1 MRAILQLKP
10 LLTIHLNAKSQSSL
24 KNKITLKNKL
34 NHARIILE
42 FIPSLI
48 YFLIQKVS
56 VLKHLAPL
64 IHIPFKALWLGTA
77 LSMFLS
83 LNLNAEENPTK
94 TEPKSAKGVKNKPK
108 SPVTKVMMTNC
119 DNIKDFNAKQ
129 KEVLKAAYQFGSKEN
144 LGYEMAGIAWK
155 ESCAGTYKINF
166 SDPSAGIYHAYIPSV
181 LKSYGHNNSPFLRN
195 VMGELLIK
203 DDAFASEVALK
214 ELLYWKTRYHDN
226 LKDMI
231 KSYNK
236 GSRWEK
242 NEKANADAEKYY
254 EEIQDKIRRL
264 KESKI
269 FDSQS
274 SNDQELQKS
283 ANSNLDL
290 DPIGNAMPQTLAKTE
305 TKETQIEETQ
315 TQKSQE
321 MKEAASEQ
329 AIKKPLEKEKD
340 KPMYFAQI
348 NSSADFAPAKK
359 SPKKPAKASPKRSSK
374 NNISVKNN
382 TKTASKSKE
391 VCKNCSPGQR
401 NAILANHITLM
412 QEL

>member
-1 MRAILQLKP
+1 M
-10 LLTIHLNAKSQSSL
+10 
-24 KNKITLKNKL
+24 
-34 NHARIILE
+34 
-42 FIPSLI
+42 
-48 YFLIQKVS
+48 
-56 VLKHLAPL
+56 KHLTSL
-64 IHIPFKALWLGTA
+64 THTIFKALLLGTA
-77 LSMFLS
+77 LSASLS
-83 LNLNAEENPTK
+83 LVAAESPTK

-119 DNIKDFNAKQ
+119 DNIKDFNTKQ

-155 ESCAGTYKINF
+155 ESCAGVYKINF
-166 SDPSAGIYHAYIPSV
+166 SDPSAGVYHSYIPSV
-181 LKSYGHNNSPFLRN
+181 LKSYGHNDSPFLRN
-195 VMGELLIK
+195 VMGELFIK

-242 NEKANADAEKYY
+242 NEKSNADAEKYY
-254 EEIQDKIRRL
+254 EDIQDRIRRL

-290 DPIGNAMPQTLAKTE
+290 DPIGNAMPQTLIA
-305 TKETQIEETQ
+305 KETQTEQ
-315 TQKSQE
+315 TQAEKSQE
-321 MKEAASEQ
+321 MKEATSEQ
-329 AIKKPLEKEKD
+329 TISKPEKAKD
-340 KPMYFAQI
+340 KPMYLAQI
-348 NSSADFAPAKK
+348 NSTDFTPAKK
-359 SPKKPAKASPKRSSK
+359 SPKKPAKVSQKRSPK
-374 NNISVKNN
+374 NNIKNNNKNNVKSN
-382 TKTASKSKE
+382 TKTASKKQE

>member
-1 MRAILQLKP
+1 MTP
-10 LLTIHLNAKSQSSL
+10 LTHTI
-24 KNKITLKNKL
+24 
-34 NHARIILE
+34 
-42 FIPSLI
+42 
-48 YFLIQKVS
+48 
-56 VLKHLAPL
+56 
-64 IHIPFKALWLGTA
+64 FKALWLGTV
-77 LSMFLS
+77 LSASLS
-83 LNLNAEENPTK
+83 LVAAESPTK
-94 TEPKSAKGVKNKPK
+94 TEPKPTKGVKNKPK

-155 ESCAGTYKINF
+155 ESCAGVYKINF
-166 SDPSAGIYHAYIPSV
+166 SDPSAGVYHSYIPSV
-181 LKSYGHNNSPFLRN
+181 LKSYGHNDSPFLRN

-203 DDAFASEVALK
+203 NDAFASEVALK

-236 GSRWEK
+236 GSRWER
-242 NEKANADAEKYY
+242 NEKSNAEAEKYY
-254 EEIQDKIRRL
+254 EEIQDRIRRL

-290 DPIGNAMPQTLAKTE
+290 DPIGNAMPQTLAAQKSQIE
-305 TKETQIEETQ
+305 KSQIEETQ
-315 TQKSQE
+315 AEKSQE
-321 MKEAASEQ
+321 MKEATSEQ
-329 AIKKPLEKEKD
+329 TKSKPEKAKD

-348 NSSADFAPAKK
+348 SSADFTPAKK

-374 NNISVKNN
+374 NNIKNNVKSN
-382 TKTASKSKE
+382 TKTASKKQE

-401 NAILANHITLM
+401 NAILANRITLM

>member
-1 MRAILQLKP
+1 MTP
-10 LLTIHLNAKSQSSL
+10 LTH
-24 KNKITLKNKL
+24 TL
-34 NHARIILE
+34 
-42 FIPSLI
+42 
-48 YFLIQKVS
+48 
-56 VLKHLAPL
+56 
-64 IHIPFKALWLGTA
+64 FKALWLGAT
-77 LSMFLS
+77 LSASLS
-83 LNLNAEENPTK
+83 LVAAESPTK
-94 TEPKSAKGVKNKPK
+94 TEPKPAKGVKNKPK

-119 DNIKDFNAKQ
+119 DNLKDFNAKQ

-155 ESCAGTYKINF
+155 ESCAGVYKINF
-166 SDPSAGIYHAYIPSV
+166 SDPSAGVYHSYIPSV
-181 LKSYGHNNSPFLRN
+181 LKSYGHNDSPFLRN

-203 DDAFASEVALK
+203 DDAFVSEVALK

-242 NEKANADAEKYY
+242 NEKSNADAEKYY
-254 EEIQDKIRRL
+254 EEIQDRIRRL

-290 DPIGNAMPQTLAKTE
+290 DPIGNAMPQTLATQKSQIE
-305 TKETQIEETQ
+305 KSQIEETQ
-315 TQKSQE
+315 AEKPRE
-321 MKEAASEQ
+321 MKEATSEQ
-329 AIKKPLEKEKD
+329 ITNKPEKAKD
-340 KPMYFAQI
+340 KPMYLAQI
-348 NSSADFAPAKK
+348 NSADFTPAKK
-359 SPKKPAKASPKRSSK
+359 RSQKPAKVSPKRSSK
-374 NNISVKNN
+374 NNINN
-382 TKTASKSKE
+382 IKSHAKTASKKQE

>member
-1 MRAILQLKP
+1 M
-10 LLTIHLNAKSQSSL
+10 
-24 KNKITLKNKL
+24 
-34 NHARIILE
+34 
-42 FIPSLI
+42 
-48 YFLIQKVS
+48 
-56 VLKHLAPL
+56 KHLTPL
-64 IHIPFKALWLGTA
+64 THTLFKALWLGAA
-77 LSMFLS
+77 LSTSLS
-83 LNLNAEENPTK
+83 LVAAESPTK
-94 TEPKSAKGVKNKPK
+94 TEPKPAKGVKNKPK

-119 DNIKDFNAKQ
+119 DNLKDFNAKQ

-155 ESCAGTYKINF
+155 ESCAGVYKINF
-166 SDPSAGIYHAYIPSV
+166 SDPSAGVYHSYIPSV
-181 LKSYGHNNSPFLRN
+181 LKSYGHNDSPFLRN

-242 NEKANADAEKYY
+242 NEKSNADAEKYY
-254 EEIQDKIRRL
+254 EEIQDRIRRL

-290 DPIGNAMPQTLAKTE
+290 DPIGNAMPQTLAAQKS
-305 TKETQIEETQ
+305 QIEKSQIEKSQ
-315 TQKSQE
+315 TEKSQE
-321 MKEAASEQ
+321 MKETTSEQ
-329 AIKKPLEKEKD
+329 TTSKPEKAKD
-340 KPMYFAQI
+340 KPMYLAQI
-348 NSSADFAPAKK
+348 NNADFTPAKK
-359 SPKKPAKASPKRSSK
+359 SPKKPAKVSPKHSSK
-374 NNISVKNN
+374 NNIKSHA
-382 TKTASKSKE
+382 KTASKSKE

>member
-1 MRAILQLKP
+1 M
-10 LLTIHLNAKSQSSL
+10 
-24 KNKITLKNKL
+24 
-34 NHARIILE
+34 
-42 FIPSLI
+42 
-48 YFLIQKVS
+48 
-56 VLKHLAPL
+56 KHLTPL
-64 IHIPFKALWLGTA
+64 THTLFKALWLGTA
-77 LSMFLS
+77 LSASLS
-83 LNLNAEENPTK
+83 LVAAESPTK
-94 TEPKSAKGVKNKPK
+94 TEPKPTKGVKNKPK

-155 ESCAGTYKINF
+155 ESCAGVYKINF
-166 SDPSAGIYHAYIPSV
+166 SDPSAGVYHSYIPSV
-181 LKSYGHNNSPFLRN
+181 LKSYGHNDSPFLRN

-242 NEKANADAEKYY
+242 NEKSNAEAEKYY
-254 EEIQDKIRRL
+254 EEIQDRIRRL

-290 DPIGNAMPQTLAKTE
+290 DPIGNAMPQTLAAQKS
-305 TKETQIEETQ
+305 QIEKSQTEETQ
-315 TQKSQE
+315 AEKSQE
-321 MKEAASEQ
+321 MKEATSEQ
-329 AIKKPLEKEKD
+329 TKSKPEKAKD
-340 KPMYFAQI
+340 KPMYLAQI
-348 NSSADFAPAKK
+348 NSADFTPAKK
-359 SPKKPAKASPKRSSK
+359 SPKKPAKASQKRSFK
-374 NNISVKNN
+374 NNIKNNVKNN
-382 TKTASKSKE
+382 TKTTSKKQE

>member
-1 MRAILQLKP
+1 M
-10 LLTIHLNAKSQSSL
+10 
-24 KNKITLKNKL
+24 
-34 NHARIILE
+34 
-42 FIPSLI
+42 
-48 YFLIQKVS
+48 
-56 VLKHLAPL
+56 KHLTPL
-64 IHIPFKALWLGTA
+64 THTLFKALWLGAA
-77 LSMFLS
+77 LSASLS
-83 LNLNAEENPTK
+83 LVAAESPTK
-94 TEPKSAKGVKNKPK
+94 TEPKPAKGVKNKPK

-119 DNIKDFNAKQ
+119 DNLKDFNAKQ

-155 ESCAGTYKINF
+155 ESCAGVYKINF
-166 SDPSAGIYHAYIPSV
+166 SDPSAGVYHSYIPSV
-181 LKSYGHNNSPFLRN
+181 LKSYGHNDSPFLRN

-242 NEKANADAEKYY
+242 NEKSNADAEKYY
-254 EEIQDKIRRL
+254 EEIQDRIRRL

-269 FDSQS
+269 FDSY
-274 SNDQELQKS
+274 SNNEEALQKS

-290 DPIGNAMPQTLAKTE
+290 DPIGNAMPQALIAKE
-305 TKETQIEETQ
+305 TKIEETQ
-315 TQKSQE
+315 AEKSQE
-321 MKEAASEQ
+321 MKEATSEQ
-329 AIKKPLEKEKD
+329 TTSKPEKAKD
-340 KPMYFAQI
+340 KPMYLAQI
-348 NSSADFAPAKK
+348 NSADFTPAKK
-359 SPKKPAKASPKRSSK
+359 RSQKPAKASPKRSSK
-374 NNISVKNN
+374 NNINNVKSH
-382 TKTASKSKE
+382 TKTASKNSKNKE

>member
-1 MRAILQLKP
+1 
-10 LLTIHLNAKSQSSL
+10 
-24 KNKITLKNKL
+24 
-34 NHARIILE
+34 
-42 FIPSLI
+42 
-48 YFLIQKVS
+48 
-56 VLKHLAPL
+56 
-64 IHIPFKALWLGTA
+64 
-77 LSMFLS
+77 
-83 LNLNAEENPTK
+83 
-94 TEPKSAKGVKNKPK
+94 
-108 SPVTKVMMTNC
+108 MMTNC
-119 DNIKDFNAKQ
+119 DSIKDFNAKQ

-155 ESCAGTYKINF
+155 ESCTGVYKINF
-166 SDPSAGIYHAYIPSV
+166 SDPSAGVYHSYIPSV
-181 LKSYGHNNSPFLRN
+181 LKSYGHNDSPFLRN
-195 VMGELLIK
+195 VMGELLVK
-203 DDAFASEVALK
+203 NDSFASEVALK

-242 NEKANADAEKYY
+242 NEKSNADAEKYY
-254 EEIQDKIRRL
+254 EDIQDRIRRL

-290 DPIGNAMPQTLAKTE
+290 DPIGNAMPQTLIA
-305 TKETQIEETQ
+305 KETQTE
-315 TQKSQE
+315 KSQE
-321 MKEAASEQ
+321 MKEATSEQ
-329 AIKKPLEKEKD
+329 TKSKPEKAKD
-340 KPMYFAQI
+340 KPMYLAQT
-348 NSSADFAPAKK
+348 NNADFTPAKK
-359 SPKKPAKASPKRSSK
+359 SPQKPAKVSQKRSPKNNK
-374 NNISVKNN
+374 NNIKNN
-382 TKTASKSKE
+382 VKSSTKTASKKQE

>member
-1 MRAILQLKP
+1 M
-10 LLTIHLNAKSQSSL
+10 
-24 KNKITLKNKL
+24 
-34 NHARIILE
+34 
-42 FIPSLI
+42 
-48 YFLIQKVS
+48 
-56 VLKHLAPL
+56 KHLTPL
-64 IHIPFKALWLGTA
+64 THTIFKALLLGTA
-77 LSMFLS
+77 LNASLS
-83 LNLNAEENPTK
+83 LAATESPTK
-94 TEPKSAKGVKNKPK
+94 TEPKPAKGVKNKPK

-119 DNIKDFNAKQ
+119 DNLKDFNAKQ

-155 ESCAGTYKINF
+155 ESCAGVYKINF
-166 SDPSAGIYHAYIPSV
+166 SDPSAGVYHSYIPSV
-181 LKSYGHNNSPFLRN
+181 LKSYGHNDSPFLRN

-242 NEKANADAEKYY
+242 NEKSNADAEKYY
-254 EEIQDKIRRL
+254 EEIQDRIRRL

-290 DPIGNAMPQTLAKTE
+290 DPIGNAMPQALAKTE
-305 TKETQIEETQ
+305 AKETQTEQ
-315 TQKSQE
+315 TEKSQE
-321 MKEAASEQ
+321 MKEATSEQ
-329 AIKKPLEKEKD
+329 TKSKPEKAKD
-340 KPMYFAQI
+340 KPMYLAQI
-348 NSSADFAPAKK
+348 NSADFTPAKK
-359 SPKKPAKASPKRSSK
+359 SPKKPAKVSPKRSSK

-382 TKTASKSKE
+382 TKTASKKQE

>member
-1 MRAILQLKP
+1 M
-10 LLTIHLNAKSQSSL
+10 
-24 KNKITLKNKL
+24 
-34 NHARIILE
+34 
-42 FIPSLI
+42 
-48 YFLIQKVS
+48 
-56 VLKHLAPL
+56 KHLTPL
-64 IHIPFKALWLGTA
+64 THTLFKALWLGAA
-77 LSMFLS
+77 LNASLS
-83 LNLNAEENPTK
+83 LVAAESPTK
-94 TEPKSAKGVKNKPK
+94 TEPKPAKGVKNKPK

-119 DNIKDFNAKQ
+119 DNIKNFNAKQ

-155 ESCAGTYKINF
+155 ESCAGVYKINF
-166 SDPSAGIYHAYIPSV
+166 SDPSAGVYHSYIPSV
-181 LKSYGHNNSPFLRN
+181 LKSYGHNDSPFLRN

-242 NEKANADAEKYY
+242 NEKSNADAEKYY
-254 EEIQDKIRRL
+254 EEIQDRIRRL

-290 DPIGNAMPQTLAKTE
+290 DPIGNAMPQTLA
-305 TKETQIEETQ
+305 TQKSQIEKSQTEETQ
-315 TQKSQE
+315 AEKPQE
-321 MKEAASEQ
+321 MKEATSEQ
-329 AIKKPLEKEKD
+329 TTSKPEKAKD

-348 NSSADFAPAKK
+348 NSADFTPAKK
-359 SPKKPAKASPKRSSK
+359 SPKKPAKVSPKRSSK

-391 VCKNCSPGQR
+391 VCKNCSPGQK

>member
-1 MRAILQLKP
+1 M
-10 LLTIHLNAKSQSSL
+10 
-24 KNKITLKNKL
+24 
-34 NHARIILE
+34 
-42 FIPSLI
+42 
-48 YFLIQKVS
+48 
-56 VLKHLAPL
+56 KHLTPL
-64 IHIPFKALWLGTA
+64 THTIFKALLLGTA
-77 LSMFLS
+77 LSASLS
-83 LNLNAEENPTK
+83 LVAAESPAK

-119 DNIKDFNAKQ
+119 DSIKDFNAKQ

-155 ESCAGTYKINF
+155 ESCAGVYKINF
-166 SDPSAGIYHAYIPSV
+166 SDPSAGVYHSYIPSV
-181 LKSYGHNNSPFLRN
+181 LKSYGHNDSPFLRN

-203 DDAFASEVALK
+203 NDAFASEVALK

-242 NEKANADAEKYY
+242 NEKSNADAEKYY
-254 EEIQDKIRRL
+254 EDIQDRIRRL

-290 DPIGNAMPQTLAKTE
+290 DPIGNAMPQTLA
-305 TKETQIEETQ
+305 TKETQTEETQ
-315 TQKSQE
+315 TEETQTEKTQTEKTQE
-321 MKEAASEQ
+321 MKEATSEQ
-329 AIKKPLEKEKD
+329 TKSKPEKAKD
-340 KPMYFAQI
+340 KPIYLAQI
-348 NSSADFAPAKK
+348 NSTDFTPAKK
-359 SPKKPAKASPKRSSK
+359 SPKKPAKVSQKRSPKNNK
-374 NNISVKNN
+374 NNIKSN
-382 TKTASKSKE
+382 TKTASKKQE

>member
-1 MRAILQLKP
+1 M
-10 LLTIHLNAKSQSSL
+10 
-24 KNKITLKNKL
+24 
-34 NHARIILE
+34 
-42 FIPSLI
+42 
-48 YFLIQKVS
+48 
-56 VLKHLAPL
+56 KHLTPL
-64 IHIPFKALWLGTA
+64 THTLFKALWLGTV
-77 LSMFLS
+77 LSASLS
-83 LNLNAEENPTK
+83 LVAAESPTK
-94 TEPKSAKGVKNKPK
+94 TEPKPAKGVKNKPK

-119 DNIKDFNAKQ
+119 DNLKDFNAKQ

-155 ESCAGTYKINF
+155 ESCAGVYKINF
-166 SDPSAGIYHAYIPSV
+166 SDPSAGVYHSYIPSV
-181 LKSYGHNNSPFLRN
+181 LKSYGHNDSPFLRN

-242 NEKANADAEKYY
+242 NEKSNADAEKYY
-254 EEIQDKIRRL
+254 EEIQDRIRRL

-290 DPIGNAMPQTLAKTE
+290 DPIGNAMPQTLAQTE
-305 TKETQIEETQ
+305 TKKTQVEKTQ
-315 TQKSQE
+315 AEKSQE
-321 MKEAASEQ
+321 MKEATSEQ
-329 AIKKPLEKEKD
+329 TKSKPEKAKD

-348 NSSADFAPAKK
+348 NSADFTPAKK
-359 SPKKPAKASPKRSSK
+359 RSQKPAKASQKRSFK
-374 NNISVKNN
+374 NNIKNNVKNN
-382 TKTASKSKE
+382 AKTASKKQE

>member
-1 MRAILQLKP
+1 M
-10 LLTIHLNAKSQSSL
+10 
-24 KNKITLKNKL
+24 
-34 NHARIILE
+34 
-42 FIPSLI
+42 
-48 YFLIQKVS
+48 
-56 VLKHLAPL
+56 KHLTPL
-64 IHIPFKALWLGTA
+64 THTIFKALLLGTA
-77 LSMFLS
+77 LSASLS
-83 LNLNAEENPTK
+83 LSATESPT
-94 TEPKSAKGVKNKPK
+94 KGVKNKLK

-119 DNIKDFNAKQ
+119 DSIKDFNAKQ

-155 ESCAGTYKINF
+155 ESCAGVYKINF
-166 SDPSAGIYHAYIPSV
+166 SDPSAGVYHSYIPSV
-181 LKSYGHNNSPFLRN
+181 LKSYGHNDSPFLRN

-203 DDAFASEVALK
+203 NDAFASEVALK

-242 NEKANADAEKYY
+242 NEKSNADAEKYY
-254 EEIQDKIRRL
+254 EDIQDRIRRL

-290 DPIGNAMPQTLAKTE
+290 DPIGNAMPQTLA
-305 TKETQIEETQ
+305 TKETQTEETQ
-315 TQKSQE
+315 AEKSQE
-321 MKEAASEQ
+321 MKEATSEQ
-329 AIKKPLEKEKD
+329 TKSKPEKAKD
-340 KPMYFAQI
+340 KPMYLAQI
-348 NSSADFAPAKK
+348 NNADFTPAKK
-359 SPKKPAKASPKRSSK
+359 SPKKPARMSQKRPK
-374 NNISVKNN
+374 NNKNNAKSN
-382 TKTASKSKE
+382 TKTASKKQE

>member
-1 MRAILQLKP
+1 M
-10 LLTIHLNAKSQSSL
+10 
-24 KNKITLKNKL
+24 
-34 NHARIILE
+34 
-42 FIPSLI
+42 
-48 YFLIQKVS
+48 
-56 VLKHLAPL
+56 KHLTPL
-64 IHIPFKALWLGTA
+64 THTIFKALLLGTA
-77 LSMFLS
+77 LSASLS
-83 LNLNAEENPTK
+83 LAATESPTK
-94 TEPKSAKGVKNKPK
+94 TEPKPAKGVKNKPK

-155 ESCAGTYKINF
+155 ESCAGVYKINF
-166 SDPSAGIYHAYIPSV
+166 SDPSAGVYHSYIPSV
-181 LKSYGHNNSPFLRN
+181 LKSYGHNDSPFLRN

-242 NEKANADAEKYY
+242 NEKSNADAEKYY
-254 EEIQDKIRRL
+254 EEIQDRIRRL

-290 DPIGNAMPQTLAKTE
+290 DPIGNAMPQTLAAQKSQIE
-305 TKETQIEETQ
+305 KSQIEETQ
-315 TQKSQE
+315 AEKPQE
-321 MKEAASEQ
+321 MKETTSEQ
-329 AIKKPLEKEKD
+329 TTNKPEKEKD
-340 KPMYFAQI
+340 KPMYLAQI
-348 NSSADFAPAKK
+348 NSTDFTPAKK
-359 SPKKPAKASPKRSSK
+359 SPKKPAKVSQKRSFKNDIK
-374 NNISVKNN
+374 NNVKSS
-382 TKTASKSKE
+382 TKTASKKQE

-401 NAILANHITLM
+401 NAILANRITLM

>member
-1 MRAILQLKP
+1 M
-10 LLTIHLNAKSQSSL
+10 
-24 KNKITLKNKL
+24 
-34 NHARIILE
+34 
-42 FIPSLI
+42 
-48 YFLIQKVS
+48 
-56 VLKHLAPL
+56 KHLTPL
-64 IHIPFKALWLGTA
+64 THTIFKALLLGTA
-77 LSMFLS
+77 LSASLS
-83 LNLNAEENPTK
+83 LIAAESPAK
-94 TEPKSAKGVKNKPK
+94 TETKSAEGVKNKPK

-155 ESCAGTYKINF
+155 ESCAGVYKINF

-195 VMGELLIK
+195 VMGELLIRN
-203 DDAFASEVALK
+203 DVLASEVALK
-214 ELLYWKTRYHDN
+214 ELLYWRTRYHDN

-236 GSRWEK
+236 GSRWERS
-242 NEKANADAEKYY
+242 EKSNAEAEKYY
-254 EEIQDKIRRL
+254 EEIQDRIRRL

-290 DPIGNAMPQTLAKTE
+290 DPIGNAMPQTLAAQKS
-305 TKETQIEETQ
+305 QIEKSQTEETQ
-315 TQKSQE
+315 AEKPRE
-321 MKEAASEQ
+321 MKETTSEQ
-329 AIKKPLEKEKD
+329 TKSKPEKAKD
-340 KPMYFAQI
+340 KPMYLAQI
-348 NSSADFAPAKK
+348 SSADFTPAKK

-374 NNISVKNN
+374 NNISVKSN
-382 TKTASKSKE
+382 TKTASKKQE

>member
-1 MRAILQLKP
+1 M
-10 LLTIHLNAKSQSSL
+10 
-24 KNKITLKNKL
+24 
-34 NHARIILE
+34 
-42 FIPSLI
+42 
-48 YFLIQKVS
+48 
-56 VLKHLAPL
+56 KHLTPL
-64 IHIPFKALWLGTA
+64 THTIFKALLLGTA
-77 LSMFLS
+77 LSASLS
-83 LNLNAEENPTK
+83 LAATESPTK
-94 TEPKSAKGVKNKPK
+94 TEPKPAKGVKNKPK

-119 DNIKDFNAKQ
+119 DSIKDFNAKQ

-155 ESCAGTYKINF
+155 ESCAGVYKINF
-166 SDPSAGIYHAYIPSV
+166 SDPSAGVYHSYIPSV
-181 LKSYGHNNSPFLRN
+181 LKSYGHNDSPFLRN

-226 LKDMI
+226 LKNMI

-242 NEKANADAEKYY
+242 NEKSNADAEKYY
-254 EEIQDKIRRL
+254 EDIQDRIRRL

-290 DPIGNAMPQTLAKTE
+290 DPIGNAMPQTLIA
-305 TKETQIEETQ
+305 KETQTE
-315 TQKSQE
+315 KSQE
-321 MKEAASEQ
+321 MKEATSEQ
-329 AIKKPLEKEKD
+329 TTSKPEKAKD
-340 KPMYFAQI
+340 KPMYLAQI
-348 NSSADFAPAKK
+348 NSTDFTPAKK
-359 SPKKPAKASPKRSSK
+359 SPKKPAKASQKRPK
-374 NNISVKNN
+374 NNKNN
-382 TKTASKSKE
+382 AKSSTKTASKKQE

>member
-1 MRAILQLKP
+1 M
-10 LLTIHLNAKSQSSL
+10 
-24 KNKITLKNKL
+24 
-34 NHARIILE
+34 
-42 FIPSLI
+42 
-48 YFLIQKVS
+48 
-56 VLKHLAPL
+56 KHLTPL
-64 IHIPFKALWLGTA
+64 THTLFKALWLGAA
-77 LSMFLS
+77 LSASLS
-83 LNLNAEENPTK
+83 LVAAESPTK

-119 DNIKDFNAKQ
+119 DNLKDFNAKQ

-155 ESCAGTYKINF
+155 ESCAGVYKINF
-166 SDPSAGIYHAYIPSV
+166 SDPSAGVYHSYIPSV
-181 LKSYGHNNSPFLRN
+181 LKSYGHNDSPFLRN

-242 NEKANADAEKYY
+242 NEKSNAEAEKYY
-254 EEIQDKIRRL
+254 EEIQGRIRRL

-290 DPIGNAMPQTLAKTE
+290 DPIGNAMPQTLAAQKSQIE
-305 TKETQIEETQ
+305 KSQIEKSQIEETQ
-315 TQKSQE
+315 AEKPQE
-321 MKEAASEQ
+321 MKEATSEQ
-329 AIKKPLEKEKD
+329 ITNKPEKAKD

-348 NSSADFAPAKK
+348 SSADFTPAKK
-359 SPKKPAKASPKRSSK
+359 SPKKPAKANPKRSSK

-382 TKTASKSKE
+382 TKTASKNSKSKE

>member
-1 MRAILQLKP
+1 M
-10 LLTIHLNAKSQSSL
+10 
-24 KNKITLKNKL
+24 
-34 NHARIILE
+34 
-42 FIPSLI
+42 
-48 YFLIQKVS
+48 
-56 VLKHLAPL
+56 KHLTPL
-64 IHIPFKALWLGTA
+64 THTLFKALWLGVA
-77 LSMFLS
+77 LSASLS
-83 LNLNAEENPTK
+83 LVAAESPTK
-94 TEPKSAKGVKNKPK
+94 TEPKPAKGVKNKPK

-155 ESCAGTYKINF
+155 ESCAGVYKINF
-166 SDPSAGIYHAYIPSV
+166 SDPSAGVYHSYIPSV
-181 LKSYGHNNSPFLRN
+181 LKSYGHNDSPFLRN

-242 NEKANADAEKYY
+242 NEKSNADAEKYY

-290 DPIGNAMPQTLAKTE
+290 DPIGNAMPQTLAAQKSQIE
-305 TKETQIEETQ
+305 KSQIEETQ
-315 TQKSQE
+315 AEKPQE
-321 MKEAASEQ
+321 MKEATSEQ
-329 AIKKPLEKEKD
+329 TTSKPEKAKD
-340 KPMYFAQI
+340 KPMYLAQI
-348 NSSADFAPAKK
+348 NSADFTPAKK
-359 SPKKPAKASPKRSSK
+359 RSQKPAKASPKRSSK

>member
-1 MRAILQLKP
+1 M
-10 LLTIHLNAKSQSSL
+10 
-24 KNKITLKNKL
+24 
-34 NHARIILE
+34 
-42 FIPSLI
+42 
-48 YFLIQKVS
+48 
-56 VLKHLAPL
+56 KHLAPL

-83 LNLNAEENPTK
+83 LNLNAEESHAK
-94 TEPKSAKGVKNKPK
+94 TEPKPAKGVKNKPK
-108 SPVTKVMMTNC
+108 SPVTNVMMTNC
-119 DNIKDFNAKQ
+119 DNLKDFNAKQ

-155 ESCAGTYKINF
+155 ESCAGVYKINF
-166 SDPSAGIYHAYIPSV
+166 SDPSAGIYHSYIPSV

-226 LKDMI
+226 LKNMI

-254 EEIQDKIRRL
+254 EEIQDRIRRL

-274 SNDQELQKS
+274 SNDRELQKS

-290 DPIGNAMPQTLAKTE
+290 DPIGNAMPQTLAQTE
-305 TKETQIEETQ
+305 TKKTQIEETQ
-315 TQKSQE
+315 AEKPQE
-321 MKEAASEQ
+321 MKEATSEQ
-329 AIKKPLEKEKD
+329 ITNKPEKARD
-340 KPMYFAQI
+340 KPMYLAQI
-348 NSSADFAPAKK
+348 NSADFTPAKK
-359 SPKKPAKASPKRSSK
+359 SSQKPAKASPKRSSK
-374 NNISVKNN
+374 NNINNVKSH
-382 TKTASKSKE
+382 TKTASKNSKNKE

>member
-1 MRAILQLKP
+1 M
-10 LLTIHLNAKSQSSL
+10 
-24 KNKITLKNKL
+24 
-34 NHARIILE
+34 
-42 FIPSLI
+42 
-48 YFLIQKVS
+48 
-56 VLKHLAPL
+56 KHLTPL
-64 IHIPFKALWLGTA
+64 THTLFKALWLGVA
-77 LSMFLS
+77 LSASLS
-83 LNLNAEENPTK
+83 LVAAENPTK
-94 TEPKSAKGVKNKPK
+94 TEPKPAKGVKNKPK

-119 DNIKDFNAKQ
+119 DNLKDFNAKQ

-155 ESCAGTYKINF
+155 ESCAGVYKINF
-166 SDPSAGIYHAYIPSV
+166 SDPSAGVYHSYIPSV
-181 LKSYGHNNSPFLRN
+181 LKSYGHNDSPFLRN

-231 KSYNK
+231 KSYNN

-242 NEKANADAEKYY
+242 NEKSNAEAEKYY
-254 EEIQDKIRRL
+254 EEIQDRIRRL

-290 DPIGNAMPQTLAKTE
+290 DPIGSTMPQTLATQKSQIE
-305 TKETQIEETQ
+305 KSQIEETQ
-315 TQKSQE
+315 AEKPQE
-321 MKEAASEQ
+321 MKETTSEQ
-329 AIKKPLEKEKD
+329 ITNKPEKAKD
-340 KPMYFAQI
+340 KPMYLAQI
-348 NSSADFAPAKK
+348 NSTDFTPAKK

-374 NNISVKNN
+374 NNIKNNVKSN
-382 TKTASKSKE
+382 TKTASKKQE
-391 VCKNCSPGQR
+391 MCKNCSPGQR

>member
-1 MRAILQLKP
+1 M
-10 LLTIHLNAKSQSSL
+10 
-24 KNKITLKNKL
+24 
-34 NHARIILE
+34 
-42 FIPSLI
+42 
-48 YFLIQKVS
+48 
-56 VLKHLAPL
+56 KHLTPL
-64 IHIPFKALWLGTA
+64 THTLFKALWLGAT
-77 LSMFLS
+77 LSASLS
-83 LNLNAEENPTK
+83 LSATESPTK
-94 TEPKSAKGVKNKPK
+94 TEPKPANKGVKNKPK

-254 EEIQDKIRRL
+254 EDIQDKIRRL

-290 DPIGNAMPQTLAKTE
+290 DPIGNAMPQTLAAQKSQIE
-305 TKETQIEETQ
+305 KSQIEETQ
-315 TQKSQE
+315 AEKSQE
-321 MKEAASEQ
+321 MKEAASER
-329 AIKKPLEKEKD
+329 AINKPLEKEKD
-340 KPMYFAQI
+340 KPMYLAQI
-348 NSSADFAPAKK
+348 SSADFTPAKK

>member
-1 MRAILQLKP
+1 M
-10 LLTIHLNAKSQSSL
+10 
-24 KNKITLKNKL
+24 
-34 NHARIILE
+34 
-42 FIPSLI
+42 
-48 YFLIQKVS
+48 
-56 VLKHLAPL
+56 KHLTPL
-64 IHIPFKALWLGTA
+64 THTLFKALWLGA
-77 LSMFLS
+77 VLSASLS
-83 LNLNAEENPTK
+83 LSATENPTK
-94 TEPKSAKGVKNKPK
+94 TEPKPAKGVKNKPK

-119 DNIKDFNAKQ
+119 DNLKDFNAKQ

-254 EEIQDKIRRL
+254 EEIQDRIRRL

-290 DPIGNAMPQTLAKTE
+290 DPIGNAMPQTLATQKSQIE
-305 TKETQIEETQ
+305 KSQIEETQ
-315 TQKSQE
+315 AEKPQE
-321 MKEAASEQ
+321 MKEATSEQ
-329 AIKKPLEKEKD
+329 ITNKPEKAKD

-348 NSSADFAPAKK
+348 NSADFTPAKK
-359 SPKKPAKASPKRSSK
+359 SSQKPAKASPKRSSK

-382 TKTASKSKE
+382 TKTASKNSKNKE

>member
-1 MRAILQLKP
+1 M
-10 LLTIHLNAKSQSSL
+10 
-24 KNKITLKNKL
+24 
-34 NHARIILE
+34 
-42 FIPSLI
+42 
-48 YFLIQKVS
+48 
-56 VLKHLAPL
+56 KHLTPL
-64 IHIPFKALWLGTA
+64 THTIFKALLLGTA
-77 LSMFLS
+77 LSASLS
-83 LNLNAEENPTK
+83 LVAAESPAK

-119 DNIKDFNAKQ
+119 DNLKNFNAKQ

-155 ESCAGTYKINF
+155 ESCAGVYKINF
-166 SDPSAGIYHAYIPSV
+166 SDPSAGVYHSYIPSV
-181 LKSYGHNNSPFLRN
+181 LKSYGHNDSPFLRN

-242 NEKANADAEKYY
+242 NEKSNADAEKYY
-254 EEIQDKIRRL
+254 EEIQDRIRRL

-290 DPIGNAMPQTLAKTE
+290 DPIGNAMPQTLAAQKS
-305 TKETQIEETQ
+305 QIEKSQTEKTQ
-315 TQKSQE
+315 AEKSQE
-321 MKEAASEQ
+321 MKETTSEQ
-329 AIKKPLEKEKD
+329 ITNKPEKEKD
-340 KPMYFAQI
+340 KPMYLAQI
-348 NSSADFAPAKK
+348 NSADFTPAKK
-359 SPKKPAKASPKRSSK
+359 SPKKPAKANPKRSSK

-382 TKTASKSKE
+382 TKTASKKQE

>member
-1 MRAILQLKP
+1 M
-10 LLTIHLNAKSQSSL
+10 
-24 KNKITLKNKL
+24 
-34 NHARIILE
+34 
-42 FIPSLI
+42 
-48 YFLIQKVS
+48 
-56 VLKHLAPL
+56 KHLTPL
-64 IHIPFKALWLGTA
+64 THTLFKALLLGTA
-77 LSMFLS
+77 LSASLS
-83 LNLNAEENPTK
+83 LAATESPTK
-94 TEPKSAKGVKNKPK
+94 TEPKPAKGVKNKPK

-119 DNIKDFNAKQ
+119 DNIKDFNTKQ

-155 ESCAGTYKINF
+155 ESCAGVYKINF
-166 SDPSAGIYHAYIPSV
+166 SDPSAGVYHSYIPSV
-181 LKSYGHNNSPFLRN
+181 LKSYGHNDSPFLRN

-242 NEKANADAEKYY
+242 NEKSNTDAEKYY

-290 DPIGNAMPQTLAKTE
+290 DPIGNAMPQTLVAQKSQIE
-305 TKETQIEETQ
+305 KSQIEETQ
-315 TQKSQE
+315 AEKPQE
-321 MKEAASEQ
+321 MKEATSEQ
-329 AIKKPLEKEKD
+329 ITNKPEKEKD
-340 KPMYFAQI
+340 KPMYLAQI
-348 NSSADFAPAKK
+348 NSADFTPAKK
-359 SPKKPAKASPKRSSK
+359 SPKKPAKASPKRFSK
-374 NNISVKNN
+374 NNTNNVKSNA
-382 TKTASKSKE
+382 KTASKNSKNKE

>member
-1 MRAILQLKP
+1 M
-10 LLTIHLNAKSQSSL
+10 
-24 KNKITLKNKL
+24 
-34 NHARIILE
+34 
-42 FIPSLI
+42 
-48 YFLIQKVS
+48 
-56 VLKHLAPL
+56 KHLTPL
-64 IHIPFKALWLGTA
+64 THTIFKALFLGTA
-77 LSMFLS
+77 LSTSLS
-83 LNLNAEENPTK
+83 LSATESPT
-94 TEPKSAKGVKNKPK
+94 KGVKNKPK

-119 DNIKDFNAKQ
+119 DNLKDFNAKQ

-155 ESCAGTYKINF
+155 ESCAGVYKINF
-166 SDPSAGIYHAYIPSV
+166 SDPSAGVYHSYIPSV
-181 LKSYGHNNSPFLRN
+181 LKSYGHNDSPFLRN

-203 DDAFASEVALK
+203 NDAFASEVALK

-242 NEKANADAEKYY
+242 NEKSNADAEKYY
-254 EEIQDKIRRL
+254 EDIQDRIRRL

-290 DPIGNAMPQTLAKTE
+290 DPIGNAMPQTLIAK
-305 TKETQIEETQ
+305 KTQ
-315 TQKSQE
+315 TEQTQAEKSQE
-321 MKEAASEQ
+321 MKEATSEQ
-329 AIKKPLEKEKD
+329 TTSKLEKAKD
-340 KPMYFAQI
+340 KPMYLAQT
-348 NSSADFAPAKK
+348 NNADFTPTKK
-359 SPKKPAKASPKRSSK
+359 SSQKPAKVSQKRSPKNNK
-374 NNISVKNN
+374 NNIKNN
-382 TKTASKSKE
+382 AKSSAKTAPKKQE

>member
-1 MRAILQLKP
+1 M
-10 LLTIHLNAKSQSSL
+10 
-24 KNKITLKNKL
+24 
-34 NHARIILE
+34 
-42 FIPSLI
+42 
-48 YFLIQKVS
+48 
-56 VLKHLAPL
+56 KHLTPL
-64 IHIPFKALWLGTA
+64 THTIFKALLLGTA
-77 LSMFLS
+77 LSASLS
-83 LNLNAEENPTK
+83 LAAAESPTK
-94 TEPKSAKGVKNKPK
+94 TEPKPAKGVKNKPK

-119 DNIKDFNAKQ
+119 DNLKDFNDKQ

-155 ESCAGTYKINF
+155 ESCAGVYKINF
-166 SDPSAGIYHAYIPSV
+166 SDPSAGVYHSYIPSV
-181 LKSYGHNNSPFLRN
+181 LKSYGHNDSPFLRN

-242 NEKANADAEKYY
+242 NEKSNADAEKYY
-254 EEIQDKIRRL
+254 EEIQDRIRRL

-290 DPIGNAMPQTLAKTE
+290 DPIGNTMPQTLATQKSQIE
-305 TKETQIEETQ
+305 KSQIEETQ
-315 TQKSQE
+315 AEKSQE
-321 MKEAASEQ
+321 MKEATSEQ
-329 AIKKPLEKEKD
+329 TKSKPEKAKD
-340 KPMYFAQI
+340 KPMYLAQI
-348 NSSADFAPAKK
+348 NSTDFTTAKK
-359 SPKKPAKASPKRSSK
+359 SPKKPAKVSPKRSSK
-374 NNISVKNN
+374 NNINNIKNN

>member
-1 MRAILQLKP
+1 M
-10 LLTIHLNAKSQSSL
+10 
-24 KNKITLKNKL
+24 
-34 NHARIILE
+34 
-42 FIPSLI
+42 
-48 YFLIQKVS
+48 
-56 VLKHLAPL
+56 KHLTPL
-64 IHIPFKALWLGTA
+64 THTLFKALWLGTA
-77 LSMFLS
+77 LSASLS
-83 LNLNAEENPTK
+83 LVAAESPTK
-94 TEPKSAKGVKNKPK
+94 TEPKPAKGVKNKPK

-119 DNIKDFNAKQ
+119 DNLKDFNAKQ

-155 ESCAGTYKINF
+155 ESCAGVYKINF
-166 SDPSAGIYHAYIPSV
+166 SDPSAGVYHSYIPSV
-181 LKSYGHNNSPFLRN
+181 LKSYGHNDSPFLRN

-242 NEKANADAEKYY
+242 NEKSNADAEKYY
-254 EEIQDKIRRL
+254 EEIQDRIRRL

-290 DPIGNAMPQTLAKTE
+290 DPIGNAMPQTLAAQKS
-305 TKETQIEETQ
+305 QIEKSQTEETQ
-315 TQKSQE
+315 AEKSQE
-321 MKEAASEQ
+321 MKEATSEQ
-329 AIKKPLEKEKD
+329 TANKPEKAKD
-340 KPMYFAQI
+340 KPMYLAQI
-348 NSSADFAPAKK
+348 NSADFTPAKK
-359 SPKKPAKASPKRSSK
+359 SPKKPAKVSPKRFSK

>member
-1 MRAILQLKP
+1 M
-10 LLTIHLNAKSQSSL
+10 
-24 KNKITLKNKL
+24 
-34 NHARIILE
+34 
-42 FIPSLI
+42 
-48 YFLIQKVS
+48 
-56 VLKHLAPL
+56 KHLTPL
-64 IHIPFKALWLGTA
+64 THTLFKALWLGAA
-77 LSMFLS
+77 LSTSLS
-83 LNLNAEENPTK
+83 LVAAESPTK
-94 TEPKSAKGVKNKPK
+94 GAKNKSK

-119 DNIKDFNAKQ
+119 DNLKDFNAKQ

-155 ESCAGTYKINF
+155 ESCAGVYKINF
-166 SDPSAGIYHAYIPSV
+166 SDPSAGVYHSYIPSV
-181 LKSYGHNNSPFLRN
+181 LKSYGHNDSPFLRN

-242 NEKANADAEKYY
+242 NEKSNADAEKYY

-290 DPIGNAMPQTLAKTE
+290 DPIGNAMPQTLAAK
-305 TKETQIEETQ
+305 KSQIEKSQTEKTQ
-315 TQKSQE
+315 AEKSQE
-321 MKEAASEQ
+321 MKEATSEQ
-329 AIKKPLEKEKD
+329 TASKPEKAKD
-340 KPMYFAQI
+340 KPMYLAQI
-348 NSSADFAPAKK
+348 NNADFTPAKK
-359 SPKKPAKASPKRSSK
+359 SPKKPAKANPKRSSK

>member
-1 MRAILQLKP
+1 M
-10 LLTIHLNAKSQSSL
+10 
-24 KNKITLKNKL
+24 
-34 NHARIILE
+34 
-42 FIPSLI
+42 
-48 YFLIQKVS
+48 
-56 VLKHLAPL
+56 KHLTPL
-64 IHIPFKALWLGTA
+64 THTLFKALWLGVA
-77 LSMFLS
+77 LSTSLS
-83 LNLNAEENPTK
+83 LVAAESPTK
-94 TEPKSAKGVKNKPK
+94 TDPKSAKGVKNKPK
-108 SPVTKVMMTNC
+108 SPITKVMMTNC
-119 DNIKDFNAKQ
+119 DNLKDFNAKQ
-129 KEVLKAAYQFGSKEN
+129 KEVLKSAYQFGSKEN

-155 ESCAGTYKINF
+155 ESCAGVYKINF

-203 DDAFASEVALK
+203 DDMFASEVALK

-254 EEIQDKIRRL
+254 EEIQDRIRRL

-305 TKETQIEETQ
+305 TKETQIEEAQ
-315 TQKSQE
+315 TQKPQE

-348 NSSADFAPAKK
+348 NSADFTPAKK

-374 NNISVKNN
+374 NNTKSHA
-382 TKTASKSKE
+382 KTASKNSKNKE
-391 VCKNCSPGQR
+391 MCKNCSPGQR

>member
-1 MRAILQLKP
+1 M
-10 LLTIHLNAKSQSSL
+10 
-24 KNKITLKNKL
+24 
-34 NHARIILE
+34 
-42 FIPSLI
+42 
-48 YFLIQKVS
+48 
-56 VLKHLAPL
+56 KHLTPL
-64 IHIPFKALWLGTA
+64 THTIFKALLLGTA
-77 LSMFLS
+77 LSASLS
-83 LNLNAEENPTK
+83 LAAAESPAK

-119 DNIKDFNAKQ
+119 DSIKDFNAKQ
-129 KEVLKAAYQFGSKEN
+129 KKVLKAAYQFGSKEN

-155 ESCAGTYKINF
+155 ESCAGVYKINF
-166 SDPSAGIYHAYIPSV
+166 SDPSAGVYHSYIPSV
-181 LKSYGHNNSPFLRN
+181 LKSYGHNDSPFLRN

-236 GSRWEK
+236 GSRWERS
-242 NEKANADAEKYY
+242 EKSNAEAEKYY
-254 EEIQDKIRRL
+254 EEIQDRIRRL

-305 TKETQIEETQ
+305 AKETQTEETQ
-315 TQKSQE
+315 AEKSQE
-321 MKEAASEQ
+321 MKEATSEQ
-329 AIKKPLEKEKD
+329 TTSKPEKAKD
-340 KPMYFAQI
+340 KPMHLAQI
-348 NSSADFAPAKK
+348 NSTDFTPAKK
-359 SPKKPAKASPKRSSK
+359 SPQKPAKMSQKRSPKNNK
-374 NNISVKNN
+374 NNIKSS
-382 TKTASKSKE
+382 TKTASKKQE

-401 NAILANHITLM
+401 NAILANRITLM

>member
-1 MRAILQLKP
+1 M
-10 LLTIHLNAKSQSSL
+10 
-24 KNKITLKNKL
+24 
-34 NHARIILE
+34 
-42 FIPSLI
+42 
-48 YFLIQKVS
+48 
-56 VLKHLAPL
+56 KHLAPL

-83 LNLNAEENPTK
+83 LNLNAEESPTK
-94 TEPKSAKGVKNKPK
+94 TEPKPAKGVKNKPK
-108 SPVTKVMMTNC
+108 SPITKVMMTNC
-119 DNIKDFNAKQ
+119 DNLKDFNAKQ

-155 ESCAGTYKINF
+155 ESCAGVYKINF
-166 SDPSAGIYHAYIPSV
+166 SDPSAGVYHSYIPSV
-181 LKSYGHNNSPFLRN
+181 LKSYGHNDSPFLRN

-242 NEKANADAEKYY
+242 NEKSNADAEKYY
-254 EEIQDKIRRL
+254 EEIQDRIRRL

-290 DPIGNAMPQTLAKTE
+290 DPIGNAMPQTLVAQKS
-305 TKETQIEETQ
+305 QIEKSQTEETQ
-315 TQKSQE
+315 AEKSQE
-321 MKEAASEQ
+321 MKEATSDQTAN
-329 AIKKPLEKEKD
+329 KPEKAKD

-348 NSSADFAPAKK
+348 NSADFTPAKK
-359 SPKKPAKASPKRSSK
+359 RSQKPAKASPKRSSK

-382 TKTASKSKE
+382 TKTASKKQE

>member
-1 MRAILQLKP
+1 M
-10 LLTIHLNAKSQSSL
+10 
-24 KNKITLKNKL
+24 
-34 NHARIILE
+34 
-42 FIPSLI
+42 
-48 YFLIQKVS
+48 
-56 VLKHLAPL
+56 KHLTPL
-64 IHIPFKALWLGTA
+64 THTIFKALLLGTA
-77 LSMFLS
+77 LSASLS
-83 LNLNAEENPTK
+83 LSATESPTK

-155 ESCAGTYKINF
+155 ESCAGVYKINF
-166 SDPSAGIYHAYIPSV
+166 SDPSAGVYHSYIPSV

-236 GSRWEK
+236 GSRWERS
-242 NEKANADAEKYY
+242 EKSNAEAEKYY
-254 EEIQDKIRRL
+254 EEIQDRIRRL

-274 SNDQELQKS
+274 SNDRELQKS

-290 DPIGNAMPQTLAKTE
+290 DPIGNAMPQTLAA
-305 TKETQIEETQ
+305 KETQTEQTQ
-315 TQKSQE
+315 TEQTQAEKSQE
-321 MKEAASEQ
+321 MKEATSEQ
-329 AIKKPLEKEKD
+329 TTSKPEKAKD
-340 KPMYFAQI
+340 KPMYLAQI
-348 NSSADFAPAKK
+348 NSADFTPAKK
-359 SPKKPAKASPKRSSK
+359 SPKKPARMSPKRSPKNNK
-374 NNISVKNN
+374 NNIKTS
-382 TKTASKSKE
+382 TKTASKKQE

>member
-1 MRAILQLKP
+1 M
-10 LLTIHLNAKSQSSL
+10 
-24 KNKITLKNKL
+24 
-34 NHARIILE
+34 
-42 FIPSLI
+42 
-48 YFLIQKVS
+48 
-56 VLKHLAPL
+56 KHLTPL
-64 IHIPFKALWLGTA
+64 THTIFKALLLGTA
-77 LSMFLS
+77 LSASLS
-83 LNLNAEENPTK
+83 LAAAESPTK
-94 TEPKSAKGVKNKPK
+94 TEPKPAKGVKNKPK

-129 KEVLKAAYQFGSKEN
+129 KEVLKFAYQFGSKEN

-155 ESCAGTYKINF
+155 ESCAGVYKINF
-166 SDPSAGIYHAYIPSV
+166 SDPSAGVYHSYIPSV
-181 LKSYGHNNSPFLRN
+181 LRSYGHNDSPFLRN

-236 GSRWEK
+236 GSRWERS
-242 NEKANADAEKYY
+242 EKSNAEAEKYY
-254 EEIQDKIRRL
+254 EEIQDRIRRL

-290 DPIGNAMPQTLAKTE
+290 DPIGNAMPQTLAAQKS
-305 TKETQIEETQ
+305 QIEKSQTEETQ
-315 TQKSQE
+315 AEKSQE
-321 MKEAASEQ
+321 MKEATSEQ
-329 AIKKPLEKEKD
+329 TANKPEKAKD
-340 KPMYFAQI
+340 KPMYLAQI
-348 NSSADFAPAKK
+348 NSTDFTPAKK
-359 SPKKPAKASPKRSSK
+359 SPKKPAKVSPKHSFK
-374 NNISVKNN
+374 NNIKNNVKNN
-382 TKTASKSKE
+382 TKTASKKQE

>member
-1 MRAILQLKP
+1 M
-10 LLTIHLNAKSQSSL
+10 
-24 KNKITLKNKL
+24 
-34 NHARIILE
+34 
-42 FIPSLI
+42 
-48 YFLIQKVS
+48 
-56 VLKHLAPL
+56 KHLTPL
-64 IHIPFKALWLGTA
+64 THTLFKALWLGTV
-77 LSMFLS
+77 LSASLS
-83 LNLNAEENPTK
+83 LVAAESPTK
-94 TEPKSAKGVKNKPK
+94 TEPKPAKGVKNKPK

-119 DNIKDFNAKQ
+119 DNLKDFNAKQ

-155 ESCAGTYKINF
+155 ESCAGVYKINF
-166 SDPSAGIYHAYIPSV
+166 SDPSAGVYHSYIPSV
-181 LKSYGHNNSPFLRN
+181 LKSYGHNDSPFLRN

-242 NEKANADAEKYY
+242 NEKSNADAEKYY
-254 EEIQDKIRRL
+254 EEIQDRIRRL

-290 DPIGNAMPQTLAKTE
+290 DPIGNAMPQALIAKE
-305 TKETQIEETQ
+305 TKIEETQ
-315 TQKSQE
+315 AEKSQE
-321 MKEAASEQ
+321 MKEATSEQ
-329 AIKKPLEKEKD
+329 ITNKPEKAKD
-340 KPMYFAQI
+340 KPMYFTQI
-348 NSSADFAPAKK
+348 NSADFTPAKK
-359 SPKKPAKASPKRSSK
+359 RSQKPAKASPKRSSK
-374 NNISVKNN
+374 NNINNVKSH
-382 TKTASKSKE
+382 TKTASKNSKNKE

>member
-1 MRAILQLKP
+1 
-10 LLTIHLNAKSQSSL
+10 
-24 KNKITLKNKL
+24 
-34 NHARIILE
+34 
-42 FIPSLI
+42 
-48 YFLIQKVS
+48 
-56 VLKHLAPL
+56 
-64 IHIPFKALWLGTA
+64 
-77 LSMFLS
+77 
-83 LNLNAEENPTK
+83 
-94 TEPKSAKGVKNKPK
+94 
-108 SPVTKVMMTNC
+108 MMTNC

-155 ESCAGTYKINF
+155 ESCAGVYKINF

-254 EEIQDKIRRL
+254 EEIQDRIKRL

-290 DPIGNAMPQTLAKTE
+290 DPIGNAMPQTLAQTE
-305 TKETQIEETQ
+305 TKKTQIEETQ
-315 TQKSQE
+315 TEKPQE
-321 MKEAASEQ
+321 MKEATSEQ
-329 AIKKPLEKEKD
+329 ITNKPEKAKD
-340 KPMYFAQI
+340 KPMYFAQN
-348 NSSADFAPAKK
+348 NSTDFAPAKK
-359 SPKKPAKASPKRSSK
+359 RSQKPAKASPKRSSK
-374 NNISVKNN
+374 NNINNVKSNA
-382 TKTASKSKE
+382 KTASKNSKNKE

-401 NAILANHITLM
+401 NAILANHITIM

>member
-1 MRAILQLKP
+1 M
-10 LLTIHLNAKSQSSL
+10 
-24 KNKITLKNKL
+24 
-34 NHARIILE
+34 
-42 FIPSLI
+42 
-48 YFLIQKVS
+48 
-56 VLKHLAPL
+56 KHLTPL
-64 IHIPFKALWLGTA
+64 THTLFKALWLGAA
-77 LSMFLS
+77 LSASLS
-83 LNLNAEENPTK
+83 LAAAESPTK
-94 TEPKSAKGVKNKPK
+94 TEPKPTKGVKNKPK

-119 DNIKDFNAKQ
+119 DNLKDFNAKQ

-155 ESCAGTYKINF
+155 ESCAGVYKINF
-166 SDPSAGIYHAYIPSV
+166 SDPSAGVYHSYIPSV
-181 LKSYGHNNSPFLRN
+181 LKSYGHNDSPFLRN

-242 NEKANADAEKYY
+242 NEKSNADAEKYY
-254 EEIQDKIRRL
+254 EEIQDRIRRL

-290 DPIGNAMPQTLAKTE
+290 DPIGNTMPQTLAAQKS
-305 TKETQIEETQ
+305 QIEKSQTEETQ
-315 TQKSQE
+315 AEKSQE
-321 MKEAASEQ
+321 MKETTSEQ
-329 AIKKPLEKEKD
+329 TTSKPEKAKD
-340 KPMYFAQI
+340 KPMYFAQN
-348 NSSADFAPAKK
+348 NSTDFAPAKK
-359 SPKKPAKASPKRSSK
+359 SPKKPAKASQKRSSK
-374 NNISVKNN
+374 NNINN
-382 TKTASKSKE
+382 TKSHTKTASKNSKNKE

-401 NAILANHITLM
+401 NAILANRITLM

>member
-1 MRAILQLKP
+1 M
-10 LLTIHLNAKSQSSL
+10 
-24 KNKITLKNKL
+24 
-34 NHARIILE
+34 
-42 FIPSLI
+42 
-48 YFLIQKVS
+48 
-56 VLKHLAPL
+56 KHLTPL
-64 IHIPFKALWLGTA
+64 THTLFKALWLGVA
-77 LSMFLS
+77 LSASLS
-83 LNLNAEENPTK
+83 LAAAESPTK
-94 TEPKSAKGVKNKPK
+94 TEPKPAKGVKNKPK

-119 DNIKDFNAKQ
+119 DNLKDFNAKQ

-155 ESCAGTYKINF
+155 ESCAGVYKINF
-166 SDPSAGIYHAYIPSV
+166 SDPSAGVYHSYIPSV
-181 LKSYGHNNSPFLRN
+181 LKSYGHNDSPFLRN

-236 GSRWEK
+236 GSRWERS
-242 NEKANADAEKYY
+242 EKSNAEAEKYY
-254 EEIQDKIRRL
+254 EEIQDRIRRL

-290 DPIGNAMPQTLAKTE
+290 DPIGNAMPQTLAAQKS
-305 TKETQIEETQ
+305 QIEKSQTEKTQ
-315 TQKSQE
+315 AEKSQAEKSQE
-321 MKEAASEQ
+321 MKEATSEQ
-329 AIKKPLEKEKD
+329 TANKPEKAKD

-348 NSSADFAPAKK
+348 NSADFTPAKK
-359 SPKKPAKASPKRSSK
+359 RSQKPAKASPKRSSK

-382 TKTASKSKE
+382 TRTASRNSKKQE

>member
-1 MRAILQLKP
+1 M
-10 LLTIHLNAKSQSSL
+10 
-24 KNKITLKNKL
+24 
-34 NHARIILE
+34 
-42 FIPSLI
+42 
-48 YFLIQKVS
+48 
-56 VLKHLAPL
+56 KHLTPL
-64 IHIPFKALWLGTA
+64 THTIFKALWLGTA
-77 LSMFLS
+77 LSASLS
-83 LNLNAEENPTK
+83 LAATESPTK
-94 TEPKSAKGVKNKPK
+94 TEPKPAKGVKNKPK

-119 DNIKDFNAKQ
+119 DNLKDFNARQ

-155 ESCAGTYKINF
+155 ESCAGVYKINF
-166 SDPSAGIYHAYIPSV
+166 SDPSAGVYHSYIPSV
-181 LKSYGHNNSPFLRN
+181 LKSYGHNDSPFLRN

-242 NEKANADAEKYY
+242 NEKSNADAEKYY
-254 EEIQDKIRRL
+254 EEIQDRIRRL

-290 DPIGNAMPQTLAKTE
+290 DPIGNAMPQTLAQTE
-305 TKETQIEETQ
+305 TKKTQIEETQ
-315 TQKSQE
+315 AEKSQE
-321 MKEAASEQ
+321 MKEATSEQ
-329 AIKKPLEKEKD
+329 TANKPEKAKD

-348 NSSADFAPAKK
+348 NSADFAPAKK
-359 SPKKPAKASPKRSSK
+359 RSQKPAKASPKRSSK
-374 NNISVKNN
+374 NNIKKNNVKNN